1 MALRVGLPCWLYR
14 KRLKLPSFY
23 HVITCAL
30 LWCKTLVSS
39 PSTSWFPELW
49 AKWASL
55 LNGLLHLGFFVTITE
70 NRLRQRVIWHRY
82 TLQRNQKNFVTYF
95 VSMFALNPNVII
107 VAFKST
113 QQFLLLKCV
122 WGGAKK
128 LHILFFI
135 GSFPPFSYYL
145 TECSQ
150 QESHKFK
157 TDRGRK
163 MNFVHQF
170 QLDHMPIQ
178 ELSKMFY
185 VWQTGKQGPATC
197 SHELSLGKE

>member
-23 HVITCAL
+23 HMITCAL

-113 QQFLLLKCV
+113 QQFLLLKC
-122 WGGAKK
+122 GGGVQKSYIFYFSSALF
-128 LHILFFI
+128 LHSPITWQNVLSRNPTSSRQTEEEKWILFI
-135 GSFPPFSYYL
+135 SS
-145 TECSQ
+145 
-150 QESHKFK
+150 
-157 TDRGRK
+157 
-163 MNFVHQF
+163 N
-170 QLDHMPIQ
+170 
-178 ELSKMFY
+178 
-185 VWQTGKQGPATC
+185 
-197 SHELSLGKE
+197 